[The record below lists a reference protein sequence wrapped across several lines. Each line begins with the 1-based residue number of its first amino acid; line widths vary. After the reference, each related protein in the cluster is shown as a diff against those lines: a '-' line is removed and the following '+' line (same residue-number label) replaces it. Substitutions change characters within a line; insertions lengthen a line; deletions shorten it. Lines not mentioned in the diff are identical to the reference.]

1 MEERNTGG
9 KRSDGR
15 GKIGTRRSRRK
26 RQIEKGREIE
36 GERERERKKDAGVE
50 DRRKLKGGW
59 EEKAQS

>member
-1 MEERNTGG
+1 M
-9 KRSDGR
+9 
-15 GKIGTRRSRRK
+15 GTRRSRRK
-26 RQIEKGREIE
+26 RQIEKGREIG